1 MDNNNKTFRENLDKL
16 IELFKKIKEK
26 SKNKYVNDMDKSL
39 LMNFD
44 MLINNY
50 EMIKNNVPD
59 EVLNEMGEPIKKYI
73 SEIIER
79 LKTEL
84 EENSKDD
91 VETVNEIIEI
101 ENSVEQIDELLKTPN
116 ISTNKIDELL
126 DQRQQIKIEK
136 KVDK

>member
-1 MDNNNKTFRENLDKL
+1 MEDNNTFRENLDKL

-26 SKNKYVNDMDKSL
+26 SKDKYSDDMDKSF

-73 SEIIER
+73 TEVIEK
-79 LKTEL
+79 LKEEL
-84 EENSKDD
+84 GEDFNDD
-91 VETVNEIIEI
+91 IETINEIIEI
-101 ENSVEQIDELLKTPN
+101 ENSIEEIDKLLTNPKLTP
-116 ISTNKIDELL
+116 KEIDDLL
-126 DQRQQIKIEK
+126 DKRQQVKE
-136 KVDK
+136 

>member
-1 MDNNNKTFRENLDKL
+1 MESNNTFRDNLDKL

-26 SKNKYVNDMDKSL
+26 SKDKYVSDMDNSF

-73 SEIIER
+73 SEMIE
-79 LKTEL
+79 KMKAEL
-84 EENSKDD
+84 GEDFKDD
-91 VETVNEIIEI
+91 IETVNEIVEI
-101 ENSVEQIDELLKTPN
+101 ENSIEQIDKLLTNPN
-116 ISTNKIDELL
+116 LSANEIDNLL
-126 DQRQQIKIEK
+126 DKRQQIKE
-136 KVDK
+136 

>member
-1 MDNNNKTFRENLDKL
+1 MDNNNRTFRENLDKL

-26 SKNKYVNDMDKSL
+26 SKDKYVNDMDKSL

-73 SEIIER
+73 SEIIEK
-79 LKTEL
+79 LKEEL
-84 EENSKDD
+84 EENSRDD
-91 VETVNEIIEI
+91 IETVNEIIEI

-116 ISTNKIDELL
+116 LSTDKIDELL
-126 DQRQQIKIEK
+126 DQRKQVKVEKIG
-136 KVDK
+136 DK